1 MSVTRRSERRQG
13 AKEDG
18 AAKAAASPAAQLAS
32 FLGKFTP
39 EIATLA
45 RKSIAL
51 LRKRLPGATVL
62 VYDNYNALAVGFGPN
77 ERTSEAILSIAV
89 WPRWV
94 SLFFLQ
100 GKGLA
105 DPQKILKGSGNRVRH
120 VVLTS
125 TADLDQPAIRA
136 LIAAALARSQAKVPA
151 RGGEIVIKSIS
162 AKQRPRRPA

>member
-1 MSVTRRSERRQG
+1 MRQSKGRPG
-13 AKEDG
+13 AKEAR
-18 AAKAAASPAAQLAS
+18 AAKAAAPPAAQLAS
-32 FLGKFTP
+32 FLGRFNP
-39 EIATLA
+39 EIAALA
-45 RKSIAL
+45 RKSIAR

-94 SLFFLQ
+94 SLFFLR

-105 DPQKILKGSGNRVRH
+105 DPRKILKGSGSRVRH
-120 VVLTS
+120 VVLESAT
-125 TADLDQPAIRA
+125 DLDQPAIRA
-136 LIAAALARSQAKVPA
+136 LIAAALVRSQVKIPA
-151 RGGEIVIKSIS
+151 RGGALIIKSIS